1 MLIVQKF
8 GGSSLADAG
17 KIRRVAGI
25 IAGRREKGDDVVAVL
40 SACGN
45 TTNELCARA
54 QELCNPPPARE
65 LDALMSTGELCSAA
79 LMAMQLHS
87 MGIDSVSLS
96 GRQAGIFTDSDYGS
110 ARIKRIV
117 PRRIAA
123 ELKAGRVVLVAG
135 FQGID
140 LNDNITTIGRG
151 GSDTTAV
158 ALSAALGADRCE
170 IYSDVDGV
178 YTTDPRL
185 VTGARRLDRIDYRD
199 MLNLALGGSQV
210 LHSRSVETAAE
221 NGVEVRLL
229 SSYTAGGGTTLAH
242 FDKRPML
249 CGVTR
254 DKALNK
260 ISIVG
265 SGVGEDTLA
274 EAAAVLNDNHIAVY
288 SIEIVPEVCS
298 VTVAK
303 EKVLPALEL
312 IHRHFFLR

>member
-8 GGSSLADAG
+8 GGSSVADAE

-25 IAGRREKGDDVVAVL
+25 IAGRRALGDNVVAVV
-40 SACGN
+40 SACGD
-45 TTNELCARA
+45 TTNVLC
-54 QELCNPPPARE
+54 EKARE
-65 LDALMSTGELCSAA
+65 LCDDPHVRELDSLMSTGEINSAA
-79 LMAMQLHS
+79 LMAIQLHS

-96 GRQAGIFTDSDYGS
+96 GRQAGIYTDSEHGS
-110 ARIKRIV
+110 ARIRRIV
-117 PRRIAA
+117 PRRILS
-123 ELKAGRVVLVAG
+123 ELKAGKTVVVAG

-140 LNDNITTIGRG
+140 LNDDITTIGRG

-158 ALSAALGADRCE
+158 ALAAALGADKCE

-178 YTTDPRL
+178 YTADPRL
-185 VTGARRLDRIDYRD
+185 VTGARRLDKIDYRD

-221 NGVEVRLL
+221 NGVEVTLL
-229 SSYTAGGGTTLAH
+229 SSYTAGGGTTLSH
-242 FDKRPML
+242 FDERPDL

-265 SGVGEDTLA
+265 AGVSEATLA
-274 EAAAVLNDNHIAVY
+274 EAAALLGERHIEIS
-288 SIEIVPEVCS
+288 SIDIVPEVCS
-298 VTVAK
+298 VTVAQ

-312 IHRHFFLR
+312 IHRHFFL